1 MVSPKR
7 LVTELGFAFLRLS
20 DRLNGIIT
28 YSENLPTSWAPGAT
42 LALDI
47 IRTSPEKALC
57 LYVSDE
63 RKHELLHNEAIA
75 TAGAAGIPVVSD
87 EKAFTAR
94 VNRRYYS
101 VLCEFEKWDD
111 RIEPGS
117 HVAIVGVRNTRNIGA
132 IFRSALAF
140 GIRDIAVI
148 DDRFDSFSPIVIRT
162 SMGARLQLR
171 VERFESI
178 EAYIDR
184 FPENTRYAF
193 MLDAATP
200 LQAVQKRE
208 PYTIFV
214 GNETKGLPS
223 EYANLCEPV
232 YIEQNSQVD
241 SLNVSVA
248 ASIALYQFTMI

>member
-1 MVSPKR
+1 
-7 LVTELGFAFLRLS
+7 
-20 DRLNGIIT
+20 
-28 YSENLPTSWAPGAT
+28 
-42 LALDI
+42 
-47 IRTSPEKALC
+47 
-57 LYVSDE
+57 
-63 RKHELLHNEAIA
+63 
-75 TAGAAGIPVVSD
+75 
-87 EKAFTAR
+87 
-94 VNRRYYS
+94 
-101 VLCEFEKWDD
+101 
-111 RIEPGS
+111 
-117 HVAIVGVRNTRNIGA
+117 
-132 IFRSALAF
+132 
-140 GIRDIAVI
+140 
-148 DDRFDSFSPIVIRT
+148 
-162 SMGARLQLR
+162 MGARLQLR